1 MNLEKVVI
9 YDIEIFKHDFLLVFK
24 DINKN
29 EVATFHN
36 EVATETFNPFLCDEL
51 GINICNYEGKYVV
64 KL

>member
-36 EVATETFNPFLCDEL
+36 EVATETFYPFLCDEL
-51 GINICNYEGKYVV
+51 GI
-64 KL
+64 